1 MKVVF
6 QLVVVS
12 VLTVAGILLWSYLF
26 PSPQHIIRAR
36 LNNLAHVASFDSQQG
51 ILAGFIAAQDVGNF
65 FSTNVEVD
73 LDMPGNP
80 AITLT
85 GRDQIVKTVLRTHA
99 TLNELKVDFPDLNI
113 TVGPDRN
120 TATADL
126 TIRAQIDGDGNSVAE
141 EMKFTFHKIG
151 AQWLI
156 THIETVQVLS

>member
-6 QLVVVS
+6 QLVVVT

-36 LNNLAHVASFDSQQG
+36 LNTLAHVASFDSQQG
-51 ILAGFIAAQDVGNF
+51 ILAGFTAAHDVGDF

-73 LDMPGNP
+73 LNMPGNP
-80 AITLT
+80 DVTLT
-85 GRDQIVKTVLRTHA
+85 GRDQIVQTIMRTHA
-99 TLNELKVDFPDLNI
+99 TVNELKVDFPDLNI
-113 TVGPDRN
+113 TIGPDKL

-141 EMKFTFHKIG
+141 EMKFTFQKIDG
-151 AQWLI
+151 QWLI
-156 THIETVQVLS
+156 THIETVQVLT